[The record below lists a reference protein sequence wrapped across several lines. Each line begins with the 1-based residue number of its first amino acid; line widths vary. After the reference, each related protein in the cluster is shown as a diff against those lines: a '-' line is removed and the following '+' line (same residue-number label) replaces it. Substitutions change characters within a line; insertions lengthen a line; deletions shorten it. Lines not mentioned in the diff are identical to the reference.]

1 MSIFKSLQFDDIDT
15 LDHGVYISGEGT
27 YNAPERDVEMV
38 TIPGRNGELILDND
52 RFANIPVTYPAGIKG
67 RDHDEMRK
75 KFREFRSL
83 MASKRGYHRLVD
95 EYNPDEFRLASFV
108 SAIESEAT
116 GSGRAAKFELLFNC
130 KPQRFLMSGEAA
142 ISVTDGDK
150 IFNPTPF
157 DASPMI
163 MVEGY
168 GNLTVNGYDIN
179 IVNEYVGDVTFVGQ
193 ENWTAVSEPKLFVI
207 NSELL
212 NSGDT
217 ITVSGPN
224 AGCVLKPPGRDV
236 SNLNPDVM
244 EQTNGTVQISHKAG
258 TEEYTVGFVM
268 NDITFIKGTQS
279 NEEGSF
285 TVKVYYDRIGQSQSV
300 TYQIVLSFVYDGDS
314 SIGVSYTLTTISGVS
329 GVVAVSNRVAGIYNI
344 KGYSTI
350 STLGH
355 PTYIDC
361 DLGEVYLIENGSFV
375 SLNHLTDLG
384 TYLPVLSPGENLIE
398 HENTVTSV
406 EIIPRW
412 WVL

>member
-1 MSIFKSLQFDDIDT
+1 MSIFKTLQFDDIDT
-15 LDHGVYISGEGT
+15 LDHGVYISGEGA

-52 RFANIPVTYPAGIKG
+52 RFANIEVTYPAGIKG

-108 SAIESEAT
+108 NAIESEAT
-116 GSGRAAKFELLFNC
+116 GSGRAAEFELVFNC

-142 ISVTDGDK
+142 ISVADGDR

-168 GNLTVNGYDIN
+168 GNLTVNGHEIR
-179 IVNEYVGDVTFVGQ
+179 IVNEYVGDVTFAGQ
-193 ENWTAVSEPKLFVI
+193 ENWSSLIAPKTFEI
-207 NSELL
+207 DSSLL
-212 NSGDT
+212 NTGDE
-217 ITVSGPN
+217 ITVSG
-224 AGCVLKPPGRDV
+224 AESGYTLKPG
-236 SNLNPDVM
+236 SKQINSLSPDIM
-244 EQTNGTVQISHKAG
+244 EQINGSVQMVHQSG
-258 TEEYTVGFVM
+258 TDVYSVSFVM
-268 NDITFIKGTQS
+268 NDAVFAKGTPS
-279 NEEGSF
+279 SVTGSF
-285 TVKVYYDRIGQSQSV
+285 TIKTHYNRLAQSESATYKVDIA
-300 TYQIVLSFVYDGDS
+300 IAYDGDS
-314 SIGVSYTLTTISGVS
+314 TITVTYTFATISGVY
-329 GVVAVSNRVAGIYNI
+329 GAVVAASRFVGFRSIT
-344 KGYSTI
+344 GYSTI

-361 DLGEVYLIENGSFV
+361 DLGEVYLIDNGSFV

-384 TYLPVLSPGENLIE
+384 SYLPVLSPGENLIE
-398 HENTVTSV
+398 YENTITSV